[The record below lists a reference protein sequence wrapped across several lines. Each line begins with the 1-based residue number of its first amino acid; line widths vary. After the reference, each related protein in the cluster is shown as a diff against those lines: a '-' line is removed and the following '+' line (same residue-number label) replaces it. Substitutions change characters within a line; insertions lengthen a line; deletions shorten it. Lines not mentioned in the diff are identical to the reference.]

1 MSKEDICTIP
11 INEIFDESDGCPLCR
26 LQQKLETRALEY
38 ISGAAMMEPDI
49 RIQTNEKG
57 FCEKHYARLVRVG
70 KRLPVALMLQS
81 HCNEIRRAVFL
92 DSKGAKKKAET
103 ASSFHKGCW
112 VCDSVDYNF
121 RKLLVQFTRMY
132 KQDPDFAAAFREQ
145 PRICVDHYAKLLET
159 AAKELDKKTLE
170 KLTEACDYLLAKCLK
185 EEYDRISAF
194 CKSFDY
200 NSDITPDGQAIEK
213 MIEIL

>member
-26 LQQKLETRALEY
+26 LEHTLEQRALEY
-38 ISGAAMMEPDI
+38 ISGAAMMEPDV
-49 RIQTNEKG
+49 RIMTNEKG
-57 FCEKHYARLVRVG
+57 FCEKHYDGLIKVG
-70 KRLPVALMLQS
+70 KRLPVALILQS

-92 DSKGAKKKAET
+92 DAKGAKKKAET
-103 ASSFHKGCW
+103 AASFHKGCYI
-112 VCDSVDYNF
+112 CDSVEYNF
-121 RKLLVQFTRMY
+121 KKMLIQFTRMY
-132 KQDPDFAAAFREQ
+132 KQDPDFANAFREQ
-145 PRICVDHYAKLLET
+145 PRICVNHYAKLLET
-159 AAKELDKKTLE
+159 AAKELDKKTLAR
-170 KLTEACDYLLAKCLK
+170 LNEACDYLLAKCLK
-185 EEYDRISAF
+185 EEYDRISDF